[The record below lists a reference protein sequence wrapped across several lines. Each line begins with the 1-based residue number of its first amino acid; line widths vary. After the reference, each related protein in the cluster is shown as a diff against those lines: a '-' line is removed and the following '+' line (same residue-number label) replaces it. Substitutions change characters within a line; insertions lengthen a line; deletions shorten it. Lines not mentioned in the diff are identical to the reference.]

1 MNKVKKLSSSKHL
14 IGFAHNN
21 QGDYKFNNST
31 KYPIFHNWKPFKE
44 ASQGD

>member
-14 IGFAHNN
+14 IDFAHNNN

-44 ASQGD
+44 AF